1 MTPVAVAEEL
11 IPAEVQAPCE
21 TDQSDADLLQ
31 GLGALAELFTNA
43 SETLKQCLLTID
55 KKLSALGVGRE
66 EWVPIPTARSAV
78 ERVSTGRDDGQVSQE
93 RIFGGVPVMIMRLSA
108 APVPQVEVKRCEW
121 HYELGYAVAGDDWAV
136 MIRTASF
143 NPANEHNGFT
153 EYSDL
158 MPLRD
163 APLELQLKAIPQI
176 PSLFHLLNK
185 VFEESTLAEIAA
197 NAGETVEAREYVEPE
212 QIELFPELCEPVVT
226 EPDEAAIAEEPQSES
241 QPNG

>member
-1 MTPVAVAEEL
+1 MTPVALAEEL
-11 IPAEVQAPCE
+11 VQKDVPAPCDA
-21 TDQSDADLLQ
+21 DQQEADLLQ

-55 KKLSALGVGRE
+55 NKLNALGVGKE

-78 ERVSTGRDDGQVSQE
+78 ERVAKGGDDGQTQE

-108 APVPQVEVKRCEW
+108 PVPPVEVKRCEW
-121 HYELGYAVAGDDWAV
+121 HYELGYAVAGDDWALV
-136 MIRTASF
+136 IRTASF
-143 NPANEHNGFT
+143 NPANEHTGFT

-185 VFEESTLAEIAA
+185 VFEETAAAELAAEVD
-197 NAGETVEAREYVEPE
+197 GVPEPQEYGEPE
-212 QIELFPELCEPVVT
+212 QILLFPELCEPEAI
-226 EPDEAAIAEEPQSES
+226 EPASPAIDEPSHAES
-241 QPNG
+241 QLNG

>member
-11 IPAEVQAPCE
+11 LQADAQGEIAGE

-31 GLGALAELFTNA
+31 GLGALAELFANA

-55 KKLSALGVGRE
+55 NKLNSLGVGKE

-78 ERVSTGRDDGQVSQE
+78 ERASGDPDE
-93 RIFGGVPVMIMRLSA
+93 RQMSHERVFGGVPVMIMRLA
-108 APVPQVEVKRCEW
+108 APVPQPEVKRCEW
-121 HYELGYAVAGDDWAV
+121 HYELGWGIAGNDWAL

-185 VFEESTLAEIAA
+185 VFAEQMSGAP
-197 NAGETVEAREYVEPE
+197 EPQEYVEPE
-212 QIELFPELCEPVVT
+212 QISLFPELCEPDAI
-226 EPDEAAIAEEPQSES
+226 DEQGHSDGKPAGTES
-241 QPNG
+241 QPTSGL

>member
-1 MTPVAVAEEL
+1 M
-11 IPAEVQAPCE
+11 
-21 TDQSDADLLQ
+21 
-31 GLGALAELFTNA
+31 
-43 SETLKQCLLTID
+43 
-55 KKLSALGVGRE
+55 
-66 EWVPIPTARSAV
+66 
-78 ERVSTGRDDGQVSQE
+78 SQE

-143 NPANEHNGFT
+143 NPANEQSGFT

-185 VFEESTLAEIAA
+185 VFEESTSADIVADA
-197 NAGETVEAREYVEPE
+197 SETETREYVEPQ
-212 QIELFPELCEPVVT
+212 QIHLFPELCEP
-226 EPDEAAIAEEPQSES
+226 EAADPDVAAIADGPQSDS
-241 QPNG
+241 QPNGGL

>member
-1 MTPVAVAEEL
+1 MTPVAAEEL
-11 IPAEVQAPCE
+11 LQADAQAPSE
-21 TDQSDADLLQ
+21 TTDQSDADLLQ

-55 KKLSALGVGRE
+55 NKLSALGVGRE

-78 ERVSTGRDDGQVSQE
+78 ERVSKGPDDGQMSQE

-143 NPANEHNGFT
+143 NPANEQSGFT

-185 VFEESTLAEIAA
+185 VFEESTSADAVADA
-197 NAGETVEAREYVEPE
+197 NGTEAREYVEPS
-212 QIELFPELCEPVVT
+212 QIELFPELCEPHAA
-226 EPDEAAIAEEPQSES
+226 EPDAAVIAEETPSES

>member
-11 IPAEVQAPCE
+11 LQADAPAPSEI

-78 ERVSTGRDDGQVSQE
+78 ERVSKGPDDGQMSQE

-136 MIRTASF
+136 TIRTASF
-143 NPANEHNGFT
+143 NPANEQSGFT

-185 VFEESTLAEIAA
+185 VFEESTSADIVADASER
-197 NAGETVEAREYVEPE
+197 ETREYVEPE
-212 QIELFPELCEPVVT
+212 QIEMFPELCEPEAT
-226 EPDEAAIAEEPQSES
+226 EPDEAVIAEEPQSES
-241 QPNG
+241 QPNC